1 MRMRLIKSR
10 TKKDSWIAHLESIAE
25 PADLVGEAQPRGGR
39 DELEHGEWV
48 GGVPV
53 EDGQRERGLDVV
65 DERVADARVLG
76 GAVVLHVGRPLGRAG
91 VEHPA
96 GHAALA
102 GRGGARPA
110 HGEGVRERDGPVL
123 GQPVALWR
131 RQQEGLPPGGQQPAP
146 TPAPARRRRRD
157 RPPPPPP
164 PPCISSAPARSSP
177 SPPQSLRSCSDHH
190 SHLHGSISIP

>member
-1 MRMRLIKSR
+1 LQSLS
-10 TKKDSWIAHLESIAE
+10 TSWAKRSL
-25 PADLVGEAQPRGGR
+25 GE
-39 DELEHGEWV
+39 
-48 GGVPV
+48 
-53 EDGQRERGLDVV
+53 VV
-65 DERVADARVLG
+65 DARVLG

-131 RQQEGLPPGGQQPAP
+131 RQQEGLPPGGQQAARAGAHTCTS
-146 TPAPARRRRRD
+146 TPP
-157 RPPPPPP
+157 
-164 PPCISSAPARSSP
+164 SS
-177 SPPQSLRSCSDHH
+177 
-190 SHLHGSISIP
+190 